1 MQLSK
6 PPDFPIMLQR
16 LTDTGL
22 TLGEIAEHINLSSSF
37 VAGLRSEATAVPVS
51 WFSVWNLLDLYCRAC
66 GTPVPFYGNHNE

>member
-22 TLGEIAEHINLSSSF
+22 TLGEIAEHINLSYAF
-37 VAGLRSEATAVPVS
+37 VTCLKSEAKAVPSS
-51 WFSVWNLLDLYCRAC
+51 WLSMWDLLDLYCRTC